1 MGQLHGP
8 SWGKYTE
15 IAARK
20 SNFSQTWMAKPIEK
34 RIEAMAEEKTI
45 EQLKAGIVAERER
58 TLLEQFERTL
68 ELVKM
73 LRQECP
79 WDRKQTP
86 ESLAHLLLEES
97 YELIHAIDQ
106 HDESELK
113 KECGDLFLHI
123 AFQILLGEE
132 RGSFSFTDVFESLC
146 QKLISRHPHVFG
158 KVIAETEHEVLQN
171 WETLKLKEGRKS
183 MLDGVPNAMSELL
196 RAYRVQKKVAGV
208 GFDWPS
214 DEGVLD
220 KLAEEVRELKEA
232 ASKEE
237 RDEEFGDLLF
247 TLVNYSRFIGTN
259 PEDALRKATNK
270 FMGRFRH
277 IEESVQSSGRN
288 WQEYTPEELD
298 LLWREAKRR

>member
-1 MGQLHGP
+1 M
-8 SWGKYTE
+8 T
-15 IAARK
+15 
-20 SNFSQTWMAKPIEK
+20 
-34 RIEAMAEEKTI
+34 EKTAT
-45 EQLKAGIVAERER
+45 EKLKADIVEPRER
-58 TLLEQFERTL
+58 TLAEQFERAL
-68 ELVKM
+68 GLVKV

-106 HDESELK
+106 QDETELK
-113 KECGDLFLHI
+113 KECGDLFLHLS
-123 AFQILLGEE
+123 FQVLLGEE
-132 RGSFSFTDVFESLC
+132 RGTFSFSDVFEALC

-158 KVIAETEHEVLQN
+158 DVIAETELEVLQN
-171 WETLKLKEGRKS
+171 WESLKLKEGRQS
-183 MLDGVPNAMSELL
+183 LLDGVPNAMSELL

-220 KLAEEVRELKEA
+220 KLAEEIRELKQA
-232 ASKEE
+232 TTKEE
-237 RDEEFGDLLF
+237 QEEEFGDLLF
-247 TLVNYSRFIGTN
+247 TLVNYSRFLGAN

-277 IEESVQSSGRN
+277 IEEEVQASGRN

-298 LLWREAKRR
+298 LLWKQAKSI